1 MATTQTKTPA
11 AEATTVLEE
20 ARQRLE
26 RLSPDRLQ
34 VASDFLAYLEE
45 REQSEA
51 TEELVNIPGFEEA
64 FRRAVQQVEEGQ
76 IVSFKDV
83 RRDV

>member
-1 MATTQTKTPA
+1 VATSQSKR
-11 AEATTVLEE
+11 TVLEE

-45 REQSEA
+45 RERSEA
-51 TEELVNIPGFEEA
+51 TKELLRIPGFEDA
-64 FRRAVQQVEEGQ
+64 FQRAVQQVEESQ
-76 IVSFKDV
+76 IVRFEDV